1 MAIATLYVVSE
12 SKNSIAGSNN
22 GHYTTL
28 YCLDILHTTCYF
40 YGLLGI
46 FNKEEWLFQKLGCG
60 GKSQFMPS
68 ILLISIYS

>member
-28 YCLDILHTTCYF
+28 HCLDILHTTNYF

-46 FNKEEWLFQKLGCG
+46 SNKEE
-60 GKSQFMPS
+60 
-68 ILLISIYS
+68 

>member
-28 YCLDILHTTCYF
+28 YSLDILHTTSYF
-40 YGLLGI
+40 YGMLGI
-46 FNKEEWLFQKLGCG
+46 FNKEEQLFQKLG
-60 GKSQFMPS
+60 
-68 ILLISIYS
+68 